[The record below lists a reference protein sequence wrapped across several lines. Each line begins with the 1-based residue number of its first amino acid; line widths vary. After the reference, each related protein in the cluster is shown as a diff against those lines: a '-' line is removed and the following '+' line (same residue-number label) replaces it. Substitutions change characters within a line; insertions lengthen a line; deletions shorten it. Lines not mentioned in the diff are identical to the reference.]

1 MKKLK
6 KPKKISNDAAGEVFK
21 EFSWSLAAVI
31 HRGKSARKT
40 PKRARKT
47 LVRHTN
53 SSVEK
58 NGVAHQC

>member
-31 HRGKSARKT
+31 HRGKSVRKAPKQARKVLT
-40 PKRARKT
+40 RRA
-47 LVRHTN
+47 N
-53 SSVEK
+53 SGAEK

>member
-31 HRGKSARKT
+31 HRGKSDLKI
-40 PKRARKT
+40 PKRARKV
-47 LVRHTN
+47 LPRQTN

-58 NGVAHQC
+58 NGVSHQC